1 MDDNTSIVTKLDQN
15 LKIESDVVDSGI
27 IRQIMLSKWRE
38 KSAKDTIDVAKAIG
52 VEALRRNATEMYL
65 KEQENGK
72 SLMSRWHESTEDE
85 IDDLIFEIDQKQQ
98 VFQFDEKN
106 GKLNL
111 GFSLRWETL
120 LEEVKQVSA
129 LGLPV
134 SSKIQKN
141 CAKAAKFYR
150 AGVLLQQ
157 VATFYNT
164 IGQEMIPSTKPMLLS
179 KAIKFEAEI
188 KRISDDKN
196 QMRWE
201 KPDELER
208 FSQKLQK
215 VSEEFKSENNRIK
228 RDHQELEGMV
238 LELLET
244 DLVRKMDKWK
254 NILAQIREKVEKVR
268 VRYNPEDSTNWVHH
282 WDRHRVRNH

>member
-1 MDDNTSIVTKLDQN
+1 
-15 LKIESDVVDSGI
+15 
-27 IRQIMLSKWRE
+27 
-38 KSAKDTIDVAKAIG
+38 
-52 VEALRRNATEMYL
+52 
-65 KEQENGK
+65 
-72 SLMSRWHESTEDE
+72 MSRWHESTEDE